1 MKIFN
6 YYHYNNNFLIIKIK
20 MLKEIKSNILNLKLE
35 MKINKF

>member
-6 YYHYNNNFLIIKIK
+6 YYHYNNNFFIIKIK